1 MSHRKG
7 AASPLGKGQSGLFVA
22 ALACGL
28 ALLPGHAAAAP
39 VSAVAKYAI
48 TMSGVNVATAVI
60 SLKDDG
66 SRYSL
71 DISAKVAGLAQLV
84 ASGTAQVDST
94 GTSGRNGLEANNF
107 DLKTVASGD
116 TFTTTIQYR
125 GGDVTAFIVDPPV
138 TNNIDRVPI
147 ERKQLVQVNDPIA
160 PFVLKGRALDKSLC
174 NRNLRI
180 FSGVERFDIDLTFA
194 SMQTA
199 TSLRTGY
206 QGPVV
211 LCSMRYKP
219 ISGHYT
225 TSDVTNYLAD
235 SDRILIWYAPLG
247 TTGTFIPYRVLIGTT
262 VGDLS
267 MVLTDLQQDDGNL
280 ATK

>member
-1 MSHRKG
+1 MSHGKG
-7 AASPLGKGQSGLFVA
+7 AASPLGTGQSGLFVA

>member
-7 AASPLGKGQSGLFVA
+7 AASPLGTGQSGLFVA

>member
-267 MVLTDLQQDDGNL
+267 MVLTDLQQDDGIL